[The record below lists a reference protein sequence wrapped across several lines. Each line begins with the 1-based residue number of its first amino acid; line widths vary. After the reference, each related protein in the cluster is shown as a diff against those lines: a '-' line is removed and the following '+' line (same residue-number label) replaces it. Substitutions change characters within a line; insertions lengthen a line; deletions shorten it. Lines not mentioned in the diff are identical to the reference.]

1 MHGCGSGVGFGLT
14 GRDLRPCV
22 QVYDLFTD
30 NSRVHEYNEY
40 CKEVTDLAWLDPAT
54 KVHKT
59 VGTTLDSRDHI

>member
-1 MHGCGSGVGFGLT
+1 M
-14 GRDLRPCV
+14 

-59 VGTTLDSRDHI
+59 VGTTHESRDHI